1 MNALSKILKR
11 LFVLSIVMLMICV
24 LTLVAQPVRMQEAE
38 THSLIAFE
46 SGRVYTMN
54 PDGTART
61 QIGDFTG
68 DSLAWSPDGSR
79 LAFVREDSTGLD
91 QIWVMDSD
99 GRNVRQLTT
108 LELSSSDSPKNG
120 PKWSPDGQW
129 IAFTLGMMEPR
140 EVFMVTADGSQVLN
154 VTNTSGVDEN
164 FLDWS
169 PDGQRLLI
177 RVLDGSNPGVY
188 LVNLD
193 GSGSSLLPY
202 FPPRTISAV
211 WSPDGS
217 HLALGAIYGGNG
229 ELYVMESDGSNLVRL
244 TNNDVSDGYPTWSP
258 DGQYIA
264 YCSGAFPVDIYRMR
278 SDGTEVVNLTHNEAN
293 NTTCE
298 PDWSP
303 LLPGPAPTAVPPTP
317 TPAPIL
323 EPSDLECPDAPPSRL
338 NIGMSAAVV
347 MPSAEEP
354 ERQNLRVRD
363 AVEGA
368 PIGLLD
374 PGQAFRIVGGPE
386 CGANGQ
392 RWWEIDLLDGSVR
405 GWSVEGF
412 APDDYLM
419 VPF

>member
-1 MNALSKILKR
+1 MNSLKR
-11 LFVLSIVMLMICV
+11 TFVLSSATLVICA
-24 LTLVAQPVRMQEAE
+24 LTLVGQPVQMQEAE
-38 THSLIAFE
+38 THSLIAFS
-46 SGRVYTMN
+46 SGRVFTMN

-68 DSLAWSPDGSR
+68 RDPTWSPDGSR

-108 LELSSSDSPKNG
+108 LESNSIDNPKHG

-154 VTNTSGVDEN
+154 VTNTPGVDEN

-169 PDGQRLLI
+169 PDGQRLLV

-188 LVNLD
+188 LVNRD
-193 GSGSSLLPY
+193 GSAPTLQTY
-202 FPPRTISAV
+202 FPPDVKWAM
-211 WSPDGS
+211 WSPDGNNLVVVTG
-217 HLALGAIYGGNG
+217 HGRNG
-229 ELYVMESDGSNLVRL
+229 ELYVINNNWSNLVRL
-244 TNNDVSDGYPTWSP
+244 TNNDVFDGDPAWSP
-258 DGQYIA
+258 DGEFIA
-264 YCSGAFPVDIYRMR
+264 YCSGSFPIDLYRMR

-323 EPSDLECPDAPPSRL
+323 EPSDLECPDAPPSSL